1 MPEVIVEGKPTL
13 FFTTHQ
19 ADRDWRLKE
28 KVVAVIESYFQEQDD
43 LLTFSSTKI
52 RDVVGSLEDV
62 DVAYTSL
69 SDPTDYFSFVEVRNR
84 HKNVGR
90 QYIQEII
97 GKRISLGLEKC
108 KIVSTK
114 GFSANAIRLAS
125 DQGICLRLLL
135 PETTESI
142 KRWFKPDFIGI
153 SNPTFRIV
161 KCSILVAMGD
171 RIYELKADQDKVLE
185 NNILVPTDEPHR
197 YKVISLMRV
206 FNIDVMQKPEG
217 DRLLASIPIDEI
229 FHEAPSVAVE
239 YKDARLYLRVKAPP
253 TGVSGKNGD
262 PIFAIRGILFF
273 IMINRPSTTAKIT
286 NRYKYLDAVSKEKM
300 AELFLANFYIEHKR
314 HYVCLMRYNCDGENC
329 KLGGALFC

>member
-1 MPEVIVEGKPTL
+1 MPEIILEGKPTL

-19 ADRDWRLKE
+19 ADKDWRLKE
-28 KVVAVIESYFQEQDD
+28 KTVAVIESYFQEQHD

-52 RDVVGSLEDV
+52 KDVVGSLEDV
-62 DVAYTSL
+62 DIAYTSL

-90 QYIQEII
+90 QYVQEII

-125 DQGICLRLLL
+125 DQGICLRLLVL
-135 PETTESI
+135 ETAQNI

-153 SNPTFRIV
+153 DNPMFRIV

-185 NNILVPTDEPHR
+185 NNIVVPTDEPHSYR
-197 YKVISLMRV
+197 VISLTRV
-206 FNIDVMQKPEG
+206 FNVDVMQKLES
-217 DRLLASIPIDEI
+217 DTLLAGIPIDGK
-229 FHEAPSVAVE
+229 FYKSPPLTVE
-239 YKDARLYLRVKAPP
+239 YKDARLYLRIKAPP
-253 TGVSGKNGD
+253 PGVSGKNGD
-262 PIFAIRGILFF
+262 PIFPIRGIVFF
-273 IMINRPSTTAKIT
+273 VMINRPPSMAKIT
-286 NRYKYLDAVSKEKM
+286 NRYQYLDAVSKEKI
-300 AELFLANFYIEHKR
+300 AELFLASFHVEHKP